1 MDSVMLKQN
10 VGDAFERIFG
20 SAPSAVVT
28 APGRVNLLGEHTDY
42 NGGFVLPMPLNLEI
56 CIAIGPGSKP
66 GHAEL
71 YSLNFDAR
79 AEIALDGDK
88 ADEWSDFILGSF
100 RFSPDKPDLAKGY
113 SLAVGSSLPMGAGI
127 SSSAALEVASLRAI
141 AALKGE
147 DEPDPVAI
155 AIAARRVENE
165 FVGMPCGIMDQF
177 ASSVGTQHMA
187 LFLDTK
193 TLDYELAPL
202 FSDHRFITLHSGVTH
217 KLTDGSYE
225 QRVKECN
232 SACEKLG
239 IASLREVGISD
250 LDRINAI
257 GGVEAQRARHVVT
270 DNQRVLDGVEALKSG
285 SAGLFGKLMVQSHLS
300 QKDDYEITVEETDTL
315 VEVALQ
321 MGAVGARQTGGGFGG
336 SIVCLVKEDL
346 VDRWCEDMTTRFP
359 ETTVLAIS

>member
-1 MDSVMLKQN
+1 MDTAMLRQN
-10 VGDAFERIFG
+10 VSESFEKQFG
-20 SAPSAVVT
+20 TAPTAIVS

-56 CIAIGPGSKP
+56 CIAIGPGPNP

-79 AEIALDGDK
+79 ADVALDGDK
-88 ADEWSDFILGSF
+88 ADEWTDFILGSF
-100 RFSPDKPDLAKGY
+100 QLSPHEPDLKAGY
-113 SLAVGSSLPMGAGI
+113 CLAVGSSLPMGAGI

-141 AALKGE
+141 AAYQGDKT
-147 DEPDPVAI
+147 PDPVAI
-155 AIAARRVENE
+155 AKNARKVENE
-165 FVGMPCGIMDQF
+165 FIGMPCGIMDQF
-177 ASSVGTQHMA
+177 ASSVGTHNMA
-187 LFLDTK
+187 LFLDTQR
-193 TLDYELAPL
+193 LDYELAPL
-202 FSDHRFITLHSGVTH
+202 FPDHRFITLHSGVTH

-239 IASLREVGISD
+239 IASLREVSADD

-257 GGVEAQRARHVVT
+257 GGVEAKRARHVVT

-285 SAGLFGKLMVQSHLS
+285 NAESFGKLMVQSHLS
-300 QKDDYEITVEETDTL
+300 QKNDYEITVDETDTL
-315 VEVALQ
+315 VEMALQ
-321 MGAVGARQTGGGFGG
+321 MGAIGARQTGGGFGG
-336 SIVCLVKEDL
+336 SIVVLVKEEL

-359 ETTVLAIS
+359 ETTVLAIN